1 MKKIIFLLPII
12 FFFAS
17 CKCKKVTTSEVTKT
31 SSMEASNKKSTKTL
45 CLDNGK
51 CTVEIFR
58 NKSLDVK
65 TDAFGSIYYNQI
77 DSPETSVILYKYDR
91 TVPKGLQDGN
101 YSEQIVFEI
110 KNSDTSLSLSNQE
123 LQKTKML
130 FGRFCFCRG
139 QTGNYKVEEGNL
151 RLKQKN
157 NEVQFDLDFKITK
170 VPQVINAVSENVR

>member
-1 MKKIIFLLPII
+1 MKKIIFLLPMIL
-12 FFFAS
+12 FFAS
-17 CKCKKVTTSEVTKT
+17 CKCKKATTTDVTKT
-31 SSMEASNKKSTKTL
+31 AIMDESKKNSTKTF

-51 CTVEIFR
+51 CTIEIFR

-65 TDAFGSIYYNQI
+65 TDDFGSIYYNKI
-77 DSPETSVILYKYDR
+77 DNPETSVILYKYVKN
-91 TVPKGLQDGN
+91 VPKGLQDGN

-110 KNSDTSLSLSNQE
+110 NNSDKTLTLSNQDM
-123 LQKTKML
+123 QKTKML

-151 RLKQKN
+151 NLKQKN

-170 VPQVINAVSENVR
+170 VPQLINAISEIVK